1 MKRAAALLIALVLVL
16 AACGDDDAGTDTTAG
31 DTTATTS
38 AGGGDVVDEL
48 TREILSDSSTG
59 SDGFTEEQAA
69 CFAVG
74 LVDEF
79 GAEVMVDALQMEFEE
94 FMAAASLEDR
104 MTVVDT
110 MLDCVDFGAVMVAE
124 LDGEISAES
133 ANCIGDAFGN
143 SEAFRNALANSFDG
157 SATDPFDDPALMED
171 ILPAMFE
178 CLTEEELTAIMGG
191 SLEG

>member
-16 AACGDDDAGTDTTAG
+16 AACGDDDAGADTTTG
-31 DTTATTS
+31 DPTATAGASSDIVEQLTQEILTDSS
-38 AGGGDVVDEL
+38 AG
-48 TREILSDSSTG
+48 SDTS
-59 SDGFTEEQAA
+59 FTEEQAA

-79 GAEVMVDALQMEFEE
+79 GADVMVDALQMEFEE
-94 FMAAASLEDR
+94 FMTAASSEDR

-110 MLDCVDFGAVMVAE
+110 MLGCVDFGEVMTAE

-143 SEAFRNALANSFDG
+143 SEAFRNALANSFDT
-157 SATDPFDDPALMED
+157 SATDPFDDPALMEEM
-171 ILPAMFE
+171 IPAMFE
-178 CLTEEELTAIMGG
+178 CLTEDELGAILGG
-191 SLEG
+191 SSDG

>member
-16 AACGDDDAGTDTTAG
+16 AACGDDDAATDT
-31 DTTATTS
+31 TTATTG
-38 AGGGDVVDEL
+38 AGSGTVVDEL
-48 TREILSDSSTG
+48 TQEILSDSSVG

-79 GAEVMVDALQMEFEE
+79 GAEVMVDALQMEFDD
-94 FMAAASLEDR
+94 FMAASSLEDR

-110 MLDCVDFGAVMVAE
+110 MLGCVDFGAVMVAE

-157 SATDPFDDPALMED
+157 SAADPFDDPALMED

-178 CLTEEELTAIMGG
+178 CLTEDELAAILGG
-191 SLEG
+191 STEG